1 MSTLFN
7 RQGEL
12 NAVGLRDALSQLAKY
27 ASIIEE
33 TQSANQSLAGKP
45 SFNDEQRDEL
55 IKRALTSED
64 GKIALGQ
71 AMANP
76 IRRNLDYMGIGRKVF
91 VVDPLPQ
98 GALPVYDRDIDV
110 AATVISSNGSAPESR
125 VFGDRVTVPEFEVV
139 SNPTVRIAEVK
150 RRRFNVIDR
159 AQQKARQEIQ
169 AQEDA
174 NIFATLDYAADN
186 TKGGENILVDK
197 YAGTATGTGL
207 LPSGAAVAGH
217 LHKAHLAQIKTQIDQ
232 WDLVTTKFLMNIT
245 QFNDILM
252 WGAFGANT
260 TGAGA
265 LSEIDMVTQREILQ
279 TGLYAHLWGA
289 DIMVSKLVPAGEIFG
304 CADPEFVGV
313 FPVRQDIEV
322 LPADEPKQLK
332 LGWVVN
338 EIIGMAVVNPRGVA
352 ACKLTF
358 NY

>member
-1 MSTLFN
+1 MSNLFN
-7 RQGEL
+7 THGEI
-12 NAVGLRDALSQLAKY
+12 NASNVQEALSQIVKY
-27 ASIIEE
+27 ASVIEDL
-33 TQSANQSLAGKP
+33 QP
-45 SFNDEQRDEL
+45 SSNAQATSPGLNDSQRDEM
-55 IKRALTSED
+55 IKQALMTQE

-76 IRRNLDYMGIGRKVF
+76 IRRNLDYQGVARKAL

-110 AATVISSNGSAPESR
+110 AAVVVSSNGAAPESR

-174 NIFATLDYAADN
+174 NVFAALEFAGDTAQ
-186 TKGGENILVDK
+186 GGENAAQVLDVGNLT
-197 YAGTATGTGL
+197 AGVGNGQL
-207 LPSGAAVAGH
+207 QKFGMLN
-217 LHKAHLAQIKTQIDQ
+217 LKRQIDR
-232 WDLVTTKFLMNIT
+232 WDLVTSKYFLNINEFT
-245 QFNDILM
+245 DILG
-252 WGAFGANT
+252 WESA
-260 TGAGA
+260 GAGGA
-265 LSEIDMVTQREILQ
+265 SQVDPVTQRELLQ
-279 TGLYAHLWGA
+279 TGLYGHIFGA
-289 DIMVSKLVPAGEIFG
+289 DIIVSKVVPAGRAFA

-313 FPVRQDIEV
+313 MPVRQDIEV

-338 EIIGMAVVNPRGVA
+338 EIVGIGIVNPRGVS
-352 ACKLTF
+352 TGTMT
-358 NY
+358 

>member
-7 RQGEL
+7 THGEI
-12 NAVGLRDALSQLAKY
+12 NASNVQEALSQIVKY
-27 ASIIEE
+27 ASVIEDLQPSSNAQA
-33 TQSANQSLAGKP
+33 TAPSL
-45 SFNDEQRDEL
+45 NDGQRDEM
-55 IKRALTSED
+55 IKQALMTQE

-76 IRRNLDYMGIGRKVF
+76 IRRNLDYQGVARKAL

-98 GALPVYDRDIDV
+98 GALPIYDRDIDV
-110 AATVISSNGSAPESR
+110 GAVVVSSNGAAPESR

-174 NIFATLDYAADN
+174 NVFSALEFAGSDAL
-186 TKGGENILVDK
+186 GGENTAQDLSPASAGSLDK
-197 YAGTATGTGL
+197 NGL
-207 LPSGAAVAGH
+207 LN
-217 LHKAHLAQIKTQIDQ
+217 LKRQIDR
-232 WDLVTTKFLMNIT
+232 WDLVTSKYFLNINEFT
-245 QFNDILM
+245 DILA
-252 WGAFGANT
+252 WESAGGQNGA
-260 TGAGA
+260 
-265 LSEIDMVTQREILQ
+265 SQVDPVTQRELLQ
-279 TGLYAHLWGA
+279 TGLYGHIFGA
-289 DIMVSKLVPAGEIFG
+289 DIIVSKVVPSARGFA

-313 FPVRQDIEV
+313 MPVRQDIEV

-338 EIIGMAVVNPRGVA
+338 EIIGIGIVNPRGVA
-352 ACKLTF
+352 TGTVD
-358 NY
+358 